1 MQFLSFAW
9 KMQPSTLNTKK
20 ATLHIKNMVSNSCIR
35 IVQEELGR
43 TGFIQVHHV
52 ELGKAEVSFDPQ
64 LINSDGI
71 NVILKRSGF
80 ALIDDKDSQL
90 VEQIKTSVIQF
101 IFYGSNANSLIRNS
115 DFLSEKLG
123 HHYTHLS
130 KVFSEKTGTTLEKYI
145 ILIKIER
152 IKELISY
159 DEMTLSEVAYL
170 MGYSSVQYL
179 SNQFKQITGLS
190 VSEYKNL
197 LHKDRK
203 PLSSIL

>member
-1 MQFLSFAW
+1 M
-9 KMQPSTLNTKK
+9 
-20 ATLHIKNMVSNSCIR
+20 
-35 IVQEELGR
+35 
-43 TGFIQVHHV
+43 
-52 ELGKAEVSFDPQ
+52 
-64 LINSDGI
+64 
-71 NVILKRSGF
+71 
-80 ALIDDKDSQL
+80 
-90 VEQIKTSVIQF
+90 EQIKTSVIQF
-101 IFYGSNANSLIRNS
+101 IFYGNNANSLIRNS

-130 KVFSEKTGTTLEKYI
+130 KVFSEKTGKTLEKYI

-159 DEMTLSEVAYL
+159 DEMTLSEVAYQ

-179 SNQFKQITGLS
+179 SNQFKQITGYS

-197 LHKDRK
+197 IHKDRK